1 MLGKVFKAYD
11 IRATYPKPL
20 NEKLAWQIGYGTAQF
35 LTRAGDRRPAT
46 TSR

>member
-20 NEKLAWQIGYGTAQF
+20 NEKLAWEIGYATAQY
-35 LTRAGDRRPAT
+35 LIK
-46 TSR
+46 